1 MGAAL
6 MKSKIDYTVA
16 ADIASKVMAKLRP
29 NCERIEVAGSLRR
42 MKSQVGDIELMIVPT
57 EALYAQ
63 LDALMDAGKIRHVAP
78 KRWGEKLRSFM
89 MTTTGS
95 NPLDVQFDL
104 FLQPDPA
111 TWGVNMM
118 IRTGCAEFSHRMVTK
133 RGQGG
138 LCPDCYTVKNAMVWD
153 QDGAVVDTPEE
164 ADVFRLWGLDMP
176 SPEERT
182 ENYIPMWAEVDSF
195 GPSHGL
201 TMARAAQI
209 VEESK
214 SWLRPNFGGREG
226 AQRYAAEAIAANV
239 R

>member
-1 MGAAL
+1 

-16 ADIASKVMAKLRP
+16 ADIAGKVIAKLRP
-29 NCERIEVAGSLRR
+29 NCTRIEVAGSLRR

-63 LDALMDAGKIRHVAP
+63 LDALLEAGKIRHTGP
-78 KRWGEKLRSFM
+78 KLWGEKLRSFN

-95 NPLDVQFDL
+95 NPLNVQFDL

-111 TWGVNMM
+111 TWGINMM
-118 IRTGCAEFSHRMVTK
+118 IRTGCSEFSTRMVTK
-133 RGQGG
+133 RSIGG
-138 LCPDCYTVKNAMVWD
+138 LCPDCYTVKNALVWD
-153 QDGAVVDTPEE
+153 QDGVALDTPEE
-164 ADVFRLWGLDMP
+164 ADVFRLWGLEMP

-214 SWLRPNFGGREG
+214 TWPKPSFGGREG
-226 AQRYAAEAIAANV
+226 AQRYAAEAIAANAKGM
-239 R
+239 